1 MRGSV
6 LNGQLIHFL
15 FQSVREMMEFSF
27 HLEFLP
33 SLWKVYKTPMFVQ
46 LMTTFDNLTN
56 VVLKNID
63 AATVRLQKQGPTE
76 DHEMGV
82 LEKLLQ
88 IDRRV
93 ALVMCYDMLIA
104 GVDTVSS
111 FSHPLTHEPL
121 ELTLLLYPIY
131 RQHQFLYQ
139 HSTCWPRIRRNKRNC
154 VKSSER

>member
-1 MRGSV
+1 
-6 LNGQLIHFL
+6 
-15 FQSVREMMEFSF
+15 MMEFSF

-33 SLWKVYKTPMFVQ
+33 SLWKVYKTPMFVR
-46 LMTTFDNLTN
+46 LMITFDNLTN
-56 VVLKNID
+56 VVLKYID

-104 GVDTVSS
+104 GVDTVSTL
-111 FSHPLTHEPL
+111 SHPMAHEPQK
-121 ELTLLLYPIY
+121 LTLFFYSTY
-131 RQHQFLYQ
+131 RQHRFPYQ
-139 HSTCWPRIRRNKRNC
+139 HSTCWPKIRRNKRNC
-154 VKSSER
+154 EMSSER